1 MKHQATF
8 QENFSPKVLR
18 NYAEQQTSRKSIN
31 DVFTAQQLQTKLA
44 EGNAKIQFEEKKHRQ
59 MKSCNKSRE
68 ESSLDEG
75 ESFRNLHADFRWCI
89 LKDFMCCL
97 RFKFLDFICNEN
109 IMRATM
115 KRV

>member
-1 MKHQATF
+1 MKHQVTF

-18 NYAEQQTSRKSIN
+18 NYSEQQTSRKSIN

-44 EGNAKIQFEEKKHRQ
+44 EVNAKMQFEEKKHRQ
-59 MKSCNKSRE
+59 MKSCNKSLE

-75 ESFRNLHADFRWCI
+75 ESFRNLHADFRWCF

-97 RFKFLDFICNEN
+97 RFKFLGFICNEN
-109 IMRATM
+109 VMRATM